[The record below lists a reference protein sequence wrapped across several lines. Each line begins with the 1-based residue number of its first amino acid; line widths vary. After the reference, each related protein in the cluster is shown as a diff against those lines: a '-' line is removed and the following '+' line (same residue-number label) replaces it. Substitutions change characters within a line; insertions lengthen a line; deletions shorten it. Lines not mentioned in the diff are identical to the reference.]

1 MTCLSV
7 VCHSL
12 RCRLHIACTSLAHRL
27 HIACTSLAHSH
38 TTPLWAPQHTPYP
51 AKGPVLPRG
60 PGRSPGRKFW
70 PIQRIFRQK
79 THTQKTYSTS
89 FKSPRRALHECG
101 HTGVVSCE
109 TRGQIGRWCGGTGR
123 VDVRVRAAAHAG
135 RAGRGTAGAHLGLGW
150 SLDGHKP
157 VQPARRSTAPGSSPA
172 RSSSA
177 ASQLPS
183 ERRPRALPPTGA
195 DSPLAV

>member
-1 MTCLSV
+1 MLPYW
-7 VCHSL
+7 
-12 RCRLHIACTSLAHRL
+12 CTAAPPSTPRTRPRVRSCPGARGGAPEENFGLYNAFLDKKRYPEDVQHLVRKPSSSPARMWAHG
-27 HIACTSLAHSH
+27 C
-38 TTPLWAPQHTPYP
+38 
-51 AKGPVLPRG
+51 
-60 PGRSPGRKFW
+60 
-70 PIQRIFRQK
+70 
-79 THTQKTYSTS
+79 
-89 FKSPRRALHECG
+89 
-101 HTGVVSCE
+101 VSCE

-150 SLDGHKP
+150 SLDGQKP

>member
-1 MTCLSV
+1 MRIEGGTREPLRVAALNPLPGGSQT
-7 VCHSL
+7 HSPYYPTVAL
-12 RCRLHIACTSLAHRL
+12 PCTP
-27 HIACTSLAHSH
+27 CTW
-38 TTPLWAPQHTPYP
+38 PRVP
-51 AKGPVLPRG
+51 PVPG
-60 PGRSPGRKFW
+60 PGAEPRKK
-70 PIQRIFRQK
+70 IFGLYNAFLDKK
-79 THTQKTYSTS
+79 THTQTTYSTS
-89 FKSPRRALHECG
+89 FESPRRALHERG
-101 HTGVVSCE
+101 HTGVSCE

-150 SLDGHKP
+150 SLDGQKP